1 METSSTERDWHSEPF
16 RVLVTLGESTTA
28 GGWSSS
34 RERCWANVLADLI
47 SDFQDEPVRLVN
59 SGIGANVISTRAPLY
74 EYSGKPAAN
83 ERIGKHVIAHDPDL
97 LVISYGLNDARGG
110 TPVEMLREELTS
122 VINEIRRECDPLI
135 VLPGPYYMTD
145 FTSYEHFGFANHAV
159 FESFNFVTAQVAE
172 ATGCLFVDVYN
183 AYGGADWL
191 VHHDGVH
198 ANDLGHRVI
207 ANEIFKVLAQHCSG
221 LAARTKRLEHE
232 TERWRDES
240 VLMADYGYT
249 SRGKPTIGLPPGQ
262 G

>member
-1 METSSTERDWHSEPF
+1 M
-16 RVLVTLGESTTA
+16 
-28 GGWSSS
+28 
-34 RERCWANVLADLI
+34 LADLI

-110 TPVEMLREELTS
+110 TPVEMLREELTG
-122 VINEIRRECDPLI
+122 VINAIRRECDPLI

-183 AYGGADWL
+183 AYGGADWAGASRRGSCKRPGTPGDRERDFQGAGAAL
-191 VHHDGVH
+191 FGVGGAH
-198 ANDLGHRVI
+198 
-207 ANEIFKVLAQHCSG
+207 E
-221 LAARTKRLEHE
+221 AAGA
-232 TERWRDES
+232 RDPS
-240 VLMADYGYT
+240 AGGM
-249 SRGKPTIGLPPGQ
+249 SRY
-262 G
+262 